1 MSSIKDVTS
10 RIFVERAVLP
20 SPFFSDFEL
29 LLNEDYE
36 SLAIIIDSSSLSSNL
51 KSNFSLCDLSRHLEH
66 KTDPIL
72 IIIIFNFN
80 KRKMGNDGGSFAK
93 RSEVVKQRKRK

>member
-1 MSSIKDVTS
+1 MKDVTS
-10 RIFVERAVLP
+10 RILVDRVVLP
-20 SPFFSDFEL
+20 SPSFCSDFEDDM
-29 LLNEDYE
+29 LLNEFNE

-93 RSEVVKQRKRK
+93 R